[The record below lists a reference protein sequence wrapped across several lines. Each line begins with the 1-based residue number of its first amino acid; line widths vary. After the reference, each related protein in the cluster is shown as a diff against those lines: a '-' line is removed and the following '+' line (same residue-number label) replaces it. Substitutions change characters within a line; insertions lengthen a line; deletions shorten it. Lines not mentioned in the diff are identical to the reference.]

1 MLTDLSRFRRR
12 ALHGVILLLLVP
24 LIMTFVAPATA
35 ITLETYFLELNE
47 RERGAYVVGFIDL
60 FTRDASRED
69 EYRACVAEA
78 GPHHLH
84 EELTET
90 VRDDPRMLAYDAASW
105 LLYTAASICKAGDAE
120 RPKPPPELTAP
131 QNDTPAVMP
140 LDLRSAEV
148 KEEKADDRPL
158 FLAKLADHSGL
169 AVILGGVGGALIG
182 LIGGSMLS
190 RLRRGT
196 AVPDQQ
202 ASTPSAKDQ

>member
-1 MLTDLSRFRRR
+1 MRGMF
-12 ALHGVILLLLVP
+12 LLLLAPV
-24 LIMTFVAPATA
+24 IMTFVASAKA
-35 ITLETYFLELNE
+35 ITLENYFLELNE

-69 EYRACVAEA
+69 AYRDCVAEA

-120 RPKPPPELTAP
+120 RPQPPPELAAS
-131 QNDTPAVMP
+131 QNDAPTVMP

-148 KEEKADDRPL
+148 EENKADDRPS
-158 FLAKLADHSGL
+158 FSAKLADHSGL
-169 AVILGGVGGALIG
+169 AVVLGGIGGALIG
-182 LIGGSMLS
+182 LFGGSVLS
-190 RLRRGT
+190 RLRRN
-196 AVPDQQ
+196 AVAPDQP
-202 ASTPSAKDQ
+202 ASTPPAKDR